1 MPCPIHGNNC
11 PGDDG
16 GFFID
21 GNHPD
26 DMYSVGP
33 EPKPLKCWHGHTKRQ
48 VGCVSC
54 VLVFDRPAEKK

>member
-1 MPCPIHGNNC
+1 MTKKCPIHGDIC

-26 DMYSVGP
+26 DMFSVQP
-33 EPKPLKCWHGHTKRQ
+33 EEKELTLKSKRGTVRFIPERKP
-48 VGCVSC
+48 
-54 VLVFDRPAEKK
+54 

>member
-1 MPCPIHGNNC
+1 MAKCPIHGDDC

-26 DMYSVGP
+26 DMFSVQP
-33 EPKPLKCWHGHTKRQ
+33 EDQ
-48 VGCVSC
+48 EE
-54 VLVFDRPAEKK
+54 DRSFERDMSNKYPVESEES